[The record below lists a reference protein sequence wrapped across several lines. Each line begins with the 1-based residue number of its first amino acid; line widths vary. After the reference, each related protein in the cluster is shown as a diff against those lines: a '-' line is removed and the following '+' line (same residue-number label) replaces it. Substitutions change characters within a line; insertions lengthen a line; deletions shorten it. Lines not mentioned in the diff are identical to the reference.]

1 MLSKTFSLRTGV
13 AKNEMDHEAF
23 EEEQRWR
30 HMSFSQKAGDWA
42 LRYRWHLFVA
52 GWATSMS
59 AAWLILR
66 RNKTQTF
73 SQKIVQARV
82 YVSPPYKYSWQSVA
96 DATGFSL

>member
-1 MLSKTFSLRTGV
+1 M

-82 YVSPPYKYSWQSVA
+82 YVSPPYVYSWQSVA